1 MKITGFSAA
10 ACLLTCTACLSAPID
25 SVRKV
30 LDNALWQT
38 TVTKYYDAS
47 YVRIPYPNGD
57 VPVDR
62 GVCTDVIVRAF
73 RAVDIDLQKLIHEDM
88 KKHFPAY
95 PTTWGLKKPDANIDH
110 RRVSNIARYLKRTGK
125 EVPPSKN
132 GRDYK
137 PGDIVTWIIPG
148 DLDHI
153 GLVSS
158 IPVDSTDRFRVIH
171 NIGSGAAVEDVLFEF
186 RITGHYRYFSERK

>member
-1 MKITGFSAA
+1 LKTTSVIVAA
-10 ACLLTCTACLSAPID
+10 GLFFCTVCLSAPID
-25 SVRKV
+25 SVKRV

-38 TVTKYYDAS
+38 TVTKYYDAA

-57 VPVDR
+57 VPIDR

-88 KKHFPAY
+88 KKHFSAY

-110 RRVSNIARYLKRTGK
+110 RRVSNIARYLKQTGK
-125 EVPPSKN
+125 KVPLSKN

-153 GLVSS
+153 GLISS
-158 IPVDSTDRFRVIH
+158 IPVDSTDRFKVIH
-171 NIGSGAAVEDVLFEF
+171 NIGNGAQLEDVLFEF
-186 RITGHYRYFSERK
+186 KITGHYRYFSEIK